1 MIIVVRKH
9 TKFLTNLSNILNNN
23 NLMKFIFSFVIFSM
37 AGIPPFGGFFIKYN
51 ILKDIV
57 NSENMWLSFI
67 VLLFTIL
74 TLFYYLRLI
83 KIVMFDNINNTKAS
97 NIKNNNFK
105 YILFALL
112 LNFVVFFLIFMQESF
127 LIIFDEITY
136 FFIVH
141 DLDLASVTD
150 RLFANDV
157 IKKFIDD
164 NAKLY
169 YSMLDNYLGSEH
181 YIRQDNLRKIYN
193 TFNENGL
200 TPNFKFIK

>member
-1 MIIVVRKH
+1 
-9 TKFLTNLSNILNNN
+9 
-23 NLMKFIFSFVIFSM
+23 
-37 AGIPPFGGFFIKYN
+37 
-51 ILKDIV
+51 
-57 NSENMWLSFI
+57 
-67 VLLFTIL
+67 
-74 TLFYYLRLI
+74 
-83 KIVMFDNINNTKAS
+83 MFDNINNTKAS

-181 YIRQDNLRKIYN
+181 YIRQDNLRKIYLQWKEQSFPSQN
-193 TFNENGL
+193 ATPITVKNAVRKITKLSNNGSEAKNMKKSINKAINYTNSQAEDVEDIL
-200 TPNFKFIK
+200 NKLNIKTDINSDSEEEFEEEEFEEEFEEEY